1 VNATTST
8 TATTAADPDDVF
20 GLLTDID
27 RLAEWN
33 DIITRVLHRPT
44 DLAPGAEWVVE
55 MHAMGQTWSSR
66 SRVEAI
72 DRPTRRFSYRSGTD
86 DANPS
91 YTVWHWSIE
100 PHPGGSL
107 LSVSWDLNPRT
118 FWRRHLVV
126 HLRRRALAQEVPAS
140 IRQLAEAARRVPT
153 DPSPSSQ

>member
-1 VNATTST
+1 
-8 TATTAADPDDVF
+8 
-20 GLLTDID
+20 
-27 RLAEWN
+27 
-33 DIITRVLHRPT
+33 
-44 DLAPGAEWVVE
+44 
-55 MHAMGQTWSSR
+55 MGQTWSSR

-86 DANPS
+86 DPNPS

-107 LSVSWDLNPRT
+107 VSVSWDLNPRT

-140 IRQLAEAARRVPT
+140 IRDLAEAARRTPAH
-153 DPSPSSQ
+153 PSPSSH